1 MAAAKV
7 RLVAELVLLAVEGLV
22 AVHCRLGREPLLACR
37 DHLAV
42 FLASLEAVLVALQIL
57 VHLVLVVV
65 RAVVTEAV
73 AVFRGLRG
81 IARIK
86 AVLVAAEPEQLS
98 KQMYL

>member
-1 MAAAKV
+1 MV
-7 RLVAELVLLAVEGLV
+7 VVTDWLVAEPLLLAVEAVV
-22 AVHCRLGREPLLACR
+22 AVHCRLGREILLAFR

-73 AVFRGLRG
+73 AVFRGSRDF
-81 IARIK
+81 ARIK
-86 AVLVAAEPEQLS
+86 AALAAAEPEQLN